1 MLYPDAQ
8 PQGKSSGSGK
18 PAKPKPKPIPALP
31 AVIYTSFGIQEA
43 EKLRERIKKAEEYRE
58 RVREAA
64 RNSDKPKQNQKSQ
77 KIDSSRQATQPKTPS
92 YDPLSS
98 IRVPRPK
105 PAPASA
111 RKETADIGK
120 TEDAASV
127 QAALPDI
134 EAVQGNYGADDPS
147 LERMYAYSN
156 LDLLRVK
163 QDMERRPLTFR
174 LCFEQAQSPREALE
188 FLYAK
193 SPDCNNSE
201 LAYLLEQQSLYGG
214 SSPDDANSNDDSDM
228 DLDIDHFAFEYEDH
242 LESRY
247 GYEIKWAS
255 GRDTNRL
262 KQLHNLA
269 QATTHII
276 NYLGQEVFDGD
287 EAQASSVFQQQ
298 FSQSEAHGQLVVH
311 LGADGKKQAGG
322 PAYGRVPLQGS
333 GEELRKMYLGS
344 AVDIPTIVHEF
355 GHVLDRN
362 VDFTDYL
369 NERVTQ
375 IGESRLAYKAY
386 VNLNSDILK
395 WVIEGFAAKQYF
407 ARELWA
413 DLFMTAVLDPSVSG
427 EKFVVKS
434 IRDVDI
440 DGIFAAFVDPNVI
453 FKCGIDGTCIDKEVK
468 WEDWEL
474 AGKVRRYLPE
484 AFREL
489 LSE

>member
-1 MLYPDAQ
+1 
-8 PQGKSSGSGK
+8 
-18 PAKPKPKPIPALP
+18 
-31 AVIYTSFGIQEA
+31 
-43 EKLRERIKKAEEYRE
+43 
-58 RVREAA
+58 
-64 RNSDKPKQNQKSQ
+64 
-77 KIDSSRQATQPKTPS
+77 
-92 YDPLSS
+92 
-98 IRVPRPK
+98 
-105 PAPASA
+105 
-111 RKETADIGK
+111 
-120 TEDAASV
+120 
-127 QAALPDI
+127 
-134 EAVQGNYGADDPS
+134 
-147 LERMYAYSN
+147 MYAYSN

-201 LAYLLEQQSLYGG
+201 LTYLLEQQISSGMGG
-214 SSPDDANSNDDSDM
+214 GGDDANSNDDSDI
-228 DLDIDHFAFEYEDH
+228 DLDIHHFAFEYEEH

-262 KQLHNLA
+262 KQLHNLD
-269 QATTHII
+269 QASTHII

-287 EAQASSVFQQQ
+287 EAQALSVFQQR

-311 LGADGKKQAGG
+311 LGADSDAGAG
-322 PAYGRVPLQGS
+322 EPAYGRVPLQGS
-333 GEELRKMYLGS
+333 ADMYLGS

-413 DLFMTAVLDPSVSG
+413 DLFMTAVLDPAVSG
-427 EKFVVKS
+427 KTYPVYSVVSDYRKKFSDGNFSNCSS
-434 IRDVDI
+434 IEGACDYRDVRWQ
-440 DGIFAAFVDPNVI
+440 
-453 FKCGIDGTCIDKEVK
+453 GTDR
-468 WEDWEL
+468 
-474 AGKVRRYLPE
+474 AGDVREYLPE

>member
-8 PQGKSSGSGK
+8 PQGKSSRSGT
-18 PAKPKPKPIPALP
+18 PAKSKKKPRANFHAAVPADFLSP
-31 AVIYTSFGIQEA
+31 A
-43 EKLRERIKKAEEYRE
+43 
-58 RVREAA
+58 
-64 RNSDKPKQNQKSQ
+64 P
-77 KIDSSRQATQPKTPS
+77 ATQPRTPS

-98 IRVPRPK
+98 IQAPQSKAV
-105 PAPASA
+105 PAPA
-111 RKETADIGK
+111 RKETSDISK
-120 TEDAASV
+120 TGDATSV

-134 EAVQGNYGADDPS
+134 EAVQGNYGADDLIPG
-147 LERMYAYSN
+147 RMYAYSS

-163 QDMERRPLTFR
+163 QDMERRILTFK
-174 LCFEQAQSPREALE
+174 LCFEQAQSPREALG

-201 LAYLLEQQSLYGG
+201 LTYLLEQQSLYGG
-214 SSPDDANSNDDSDM
+214 GSPDDANSSDDSDI

-276 NYLGQEVFDGD
+276 NYLGQKVFDGD

-413 DLFMTAVLDPSVSG
+413 DLFMTAVLDPAVSG
-427 EKFVVKS
+427 KTYPVYSVVSDYRKKFSDGNFSNCSS
-434 IRDVDI
+434 IEGACDYRDVRWQ
-440 DGIFAAFVDPNVI
+440 
-453 FKCGIDGTCIDKEVK
+453 GTDR
-468 WEDWEL
+468 
-474 AGKVRRYLPE
+474 AGDVREYLPE

>member
-1 MLYPDAQ
+1 MPYPDAQ
-8 PQGKSSGSGK
+8 PQGKSSGSGAS
-18 PAKPKPKPIPALP
+18 AKPKKRPRANLHAAVPADFLSP
-31 AVIYTSFGIQEA
+31 A
-43 EKLRERIKKAEEYRE
+43 
-58 RVREAA
+58 
-64 RNSDKPKQNQKSQ
+64 P
-77 KIDSSRQATQPKTPS
+77 ATQPRTPS

-98 IRVPRPK
+98 IQAPQSK
-105 PAPASA
+105 AAPAPA
-111 RKETADIGK
+111 RKETSDISK
-120 TEDAASV
+120 AKDATSV

-134 EAVQGNYGADDPS
+134 ADVQGNYGTDDLIPG
-147 LERMYAYSN
+147 RMYAYSN
-156 LDLLRVK
+156 PDLLRVR
-163 QDMERRPLTFR
+163 QDMKRRPLTFR

-201 LAYLLEQQSLYGG
+201 LTYLLEQQSLYGG
-214 SSPDDANSNDDSDM
+214 GSPDDANGSDDSDI
-228 DLDIDHFAFEYEDH
+228 DLDIHHFAFEYEEH
-242 LESRY
+242 LESMY

-262 KQLHNLA
+262 EQLHNLA
-269 QATTHII
+269 QASIHIV

-287 EAQASSVFQQQ
+287 EAQASSVFQHR
-298 FSQSEAHGQLVVH
+298 FTQSEAYGQLVVH
-311 LGADGKKQAGG
+311 LGADSDAGAGG

-333 GEELRKMYLGS
+333 ADMYLGS

-369 NERVTQ
+369 NEPVTQ

-413 DLFMTAVLDPSVSG
+413 DLFMTAVLDPAVSG
-427 EKFVVKS
+427 KTYPVYSVVSDYRKKFSDGNFSNCSS
-434 IRDVDI
+434 IEGACDYRAVRWQGTDRAGDVR
-440 DGIFAAFVDPNVI
+440 
-453 FKCGIDGTCIDKEVK
+453 E
-468 WEDWEL
+468 
-474 AGKVRRYLPE
+474 YLPE